1 MSSNK
6 LLFCILDADYSV
18 AARNQHQTINAFC
31 DQRGFSKGFYGTED
45 KATIKDGLYLQSKT
59 STLDQKYGGIVVFSI
74 HQYKDCTKFY
84 SLVKTLLKNGKVFC
98 AASENIVLM
107 NERQFDYFFECAT
120 LSAISLES
128 RKIWETRLVDQCDQI
143 HSVIVLT

>member
-31 DQRGFSKGFYGTED
+31 DQKGFSKGFYGTED
-45 KATIKDGLYLQSKT
+45 QSTIKSGLYLESKIN
-59 STLDQKYGGIVVFSI
+59 TLDLKYGGIIIFSI
-74 HQYKDCTKFY
+74 HQYKACIKFY
-84 SLVKTLLKNGKVFC
+84 SLVKTLVKNGKVFC
-98 AASENIVLM
+98 AASENIVLR

-120 LSAISLES
+120 LSAISLEN
-128 RKIWETRLVDQCDQI
+128 RKICETRLIDKCDQI
-143 HSVIVLT
+143 HTVLV